1 MSDVYIVYSRE
12 DVGQAER
19 LVKTLSTRWDVWW
32 DDKIVGDFSTV
43 IEREIQNTKCV
54 VPLWS
59 PTAKDKSNVKD
70 ELRLA
75 EQYNIPIIP
84 AKIIPTNA
92 PYGFNGYS
100 AVDLLGWTGEDDHP
114 GIQHLM
120 RKISTVVPPRMAPT
134 RPSAIAA
141 GRVPL
146 PSLFLSVSSHETQLV
161 PLEALKALR
170 LFGTSTVLVSAYD
183 LFPPRR
189 PRGIQQELKRIRA
202 QGGFVLVDL
211 GNYEATRRDDDSW
224 KPQDFELA
232 LEGISHDWVYCF
244 DEMDPSRDRKRA
256 VGQVIAAVERDRKF
270 TKAPVLP
277 IIHAPATR
285 SKGYD
290 LTILPEV
297 VRDVADQLQPPMIAL
312 AEREL
317 GRGLIQRAQTM
328 RRVRN
333 ELDRLSFYQPIHLLG
348 TGNPWSIAIL
358 TAAGADSFDGL
369 EWCRVAVDRQQHRL
383 NHYQHFDF
391 FAYQAQMA
399 ASAITVSALSDDN
412 IDYAGKVAFHN
423 LDYYRELTHDLQAAA
438 STNRLEAFAV
448 GLLGQSN
455 SKQLRDQ
462 MPDLFR

>member
-12 DVGQAER
+12 DVQQAEK
-19 LVKTLSTRWDVWW
+19 LVNILSTRWDVWW

-59 PTAKDKSNVKD
+59 PAAKDNSNVKD

-75 EQYNIPIIP
+75 EQYSIPIVP

-100 AVDLLGWTGEDDHP
+100 AVDLLSWNGEADHP
-114 GIQHLM
+114 GVQHLR
-120 RKISTVVPPRMAPT
+120 RKISSVVPPRAAPT

-141 GRVPL
+141 GKVSL
-146 PSLFLSVSSHETQLV
+146 PTMFLSVSSHETQLV
-161 PLEALKALR
+161 PLEALQALR
-170 LFGTSTVLVSAYD
+170 VFGAPTILVSAYD

-189 PRGIQQELKRIRA
+189 ARGIQQELKRIRA
-202 QGGFVLVDL
+202 QGGFILVDS

-224 KPQDFELA
+224 KPDDFALA
-232 LEGISHDWVYCF
+232 LEGIPHDWAYCF
-244 DEMDPSRDRKRA
+244 DEMKPSRDKKRA
-256 VGQVIAAVERDRKF
+256 VRQVIAAVERDKKF

-277 IIHAPATR
+277 IIHAPAMP

-290 LTILPEV
+290 LTTVPDV
-297 VRDVADQLQPPMIAL
+297 VREVADQLQPPMIAL

-328 RRVRN
+328 RRIRN

-348 TGNPWSIAIL
+348 TGNPWSIAVL

-369 EWCRVAVDRQQHRL
+369 EWCRFAVDRQQHRL

-399 ASAITVSALSDDN
+399 ASSITVSALSDDN

-423 LDYYRELTHDLQAAA
+423 LDYYRDLTNDLQTAAL
-438 STNRLEAFAV
+438 TNRLEAFAV

-462 MPDLFR
+462 MPELFK